1 MQDGKSQFSAASEF
15 MKVKKIATKVTKAEK
30 GSQTI
35 CITIEKSM
43 QTEQVAAQSSQS
55 ESSI

>member
-15 MKVKKIATKVTKAEK
+15 MKVKKLAIKVTKAEK

-35 CITIEKSM
+35 CITIEKAM
-43 QTEQVAAQSSQS
+43 QTD
-55 ESSI
+55 